1 MNERKH
7 TGDMATEVAR
17 QLEVSHLERIAASG
31 ESFVDEAPVMITENR
46 KALFSKV
53 SFQWRS
59 SDQMNLDRIRASV
72 DTMMSHMFDN
82 AKIIIDDFY
91 AELRVP
97 EINPDTGMVMR
108 DRSNRIV
115 WQKDPRTGKEIEKWN
130 QMTGQDIERALLDL
144 NRVKMELSS
153 QVNELLL
160 EAVFAKNIAEEAFQE
175 AYSELVEET
184 IPGRQAYA
192 ARKTNPDKFHA
203 FFRYYLY
210 SSSKV
215 FLDEITHFCYVLE
228 RIRQWRI
235 SENNGPKTSS
245 F

>member
-1 MNERKH
+1 MTERKH
-7 TGDMATEVAR
+7 TGDLATEVAR
-17 QLEVSHLERIAASG
+17 QLETAHLEKIAASG
-31 ESFVDEAPVMITENR
+31 ESFVDETPVMITENR
-46 KALFSKV
+46 RALFSKV

-59 SDQMNLDRIRASV
+59 SDQMQLDRIRASV

-82 AKIIIDDFY
+82 AKAVIDDFY

-97 EINPDTGMVMR
+97 ETNPETGMVLR
-108 DRSNRIV
+108 DRANRIV
-115 WQKDPRTGKEIEKWN
+115 WQKDPNTGKEIEKWH

-144 NRVKMELSS
+144 NRLKMELSS

-175 AYSELVEET
+175 AYSELIEET

-192 ARKTNPDKFHA
+192 ARKTGPDKFHA
-203 FFRYYLY
+203 FFRYYLW
-210 SSSKV
+210 SSAKV

-235 SENNGPKTSS
+235 SDSNGQKTT
-245 F
+245 FL